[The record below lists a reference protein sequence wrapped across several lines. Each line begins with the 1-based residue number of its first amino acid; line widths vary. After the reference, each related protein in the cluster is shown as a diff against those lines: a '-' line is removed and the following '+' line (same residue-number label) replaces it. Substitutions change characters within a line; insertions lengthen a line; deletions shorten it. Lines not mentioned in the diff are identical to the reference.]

1 MPRLITDHSTVN
13 GKAYEYACVLS
24 IQDIVSKYRK
34 IKIVENS
41 SMKIARERFNS
52 IPESER
58 NTMIKSASAGINAI
72 LTMEPRIVE
81 DGSDELEISLQSDDA
96 GIAGDVRD
104 VLVIRK
110 SIDWEIGISVKHNHY
125 ALKHSRLS
133 MDLDFGKKWFNIPCS
148 QEYFNEIKPYFE
160 ELKELRRKNVMWHD
174 IENKDERF
182 YVPILN
188 AFMKEL
194 NNKYKEYDSEVTKK
208 MISYLLGINDFYK
221 LIGIDSQR
229 ITRIIPFNIYGTL
242 NQSSLSNKPL
252 QEVQILELP
261 TRIVELDFKKDS
273 KTTLE
278 LIMDNGWQISFRIHN
293 ASSKVEPSLK
303 FDVQLVGQPTALF
316 VIDMPWDNY

>member
-1 MPRLITDHSTVN
+1 MPRLITNNSTTN

-24 IQDIVSKYRK
+24 IKEIVSKYRNVK
-34 IKIVENS
+34 IIENS
-41 SMKIARERFNS
+41 SMSIARERY
-52 IPESER
+52 
-58 NTMIKSASAGINAI
+58 NTISDNEKKTILKSAMAGINAI
-72 LTMEPRIVE
+72 LTMEPRIIE
-81 DGSDELEISLQSDDA
+81 DGSDDLEISLQSDDA

-148 QEYFNEIKPYFE
+148 SEYFEEIKPYFQ
-160 ELKELRRKNVMWHD
+160 ELKELKQQNVMWRD
-174 IENKDERF
+174 IENKDQRF
-182 YVPILN
+182 YIPILN

-194 NNKYKEYDSEVTKK
+194 NNKYKEYDSEVTKR
-208 MISYLLGINDFYK
+208 MISYLIGINDFYK

-229 ITRIIPFNIYGTL
+229 ITRVIPFNMYGTL
-242 NQSSLSNKPL
+242 NKPAKNNNPI

-273 KTTLE
+273 TTTLE

-303 FDVQLVGQPTALF
+303 FDVQLIGQPTALF
-316 VIDMPWDNY
+316 VIDMPW

>member
-1 MPRLITDHSTVN
+1 MPRLITNNSTTN
-13 GKAYEYACVLS
+13 GKAYEYACILS
-24 IQDIVSKYRK
+24 IKEIVSKYRNV
-34 IKIVENS
+34 KIVENS
-41 SMKIARERFNS
+41 SMSIARERY
-52 IPESER
+52 
-58 NTMIKSASAGINAI
+58 NTISDGEKETMLKSAKAGIDAI
-72 LTMEPRIVE
+72 LTMEPRIIE
-81 DGSDELEISLQSDDA
+81 DGSDDLELSLQSDDA
-96 GIAGDVRD
+96 GIVGDVRD

-148 QEYFNEIKPYFE
+148 DEYFKEIKPYFQ
-160 ELKELRRKNVMWHD
+160 ELKDLKQQNVMWRD
-174 IENKDERF
+174 IYNKDERF

-194 NNKYKEYDSEVTKK
+194 NNKYKEYGSEVTKK
-208 MISYLLGINDFYK
+208 MISYLIGVNDFYK

-229 ITRIIPFNIYGTL
+229 ITRIIPFNMSGTL
-242 NQSSLSNKPL
+242 NKPSENNNPN

-261 TRIVELDFKKDS
+261 TRIVELDFKKNS
-273 KTTLE
+273 STTLE

-303 FDVQLVGQPTALF
+303 FDVQLIGQPTALF
-316 VIDMPWDNY
+316 VIDMPW

>member
-1 MPRLITDHSTVN
+1 MPRLITNNSTTN

-24 IQDIVSKYRK
+24 IKEIVSKYRNVK
-34 IKIVENS
+34 IIENS
-41 SMKIARERFNS
+41 SMSIARERY
-52 IPESER
+52 
-58 NTMIKSASAGINAI
+58 NTISDNEKKTMLKSAMAGINAI
-72 LTMEPRIVE
+72 LTMEPRIIE
-81 DGSDELEISLQSDDA
+81 DGSDDLEISLQSDDA

-148 QEYFNEIKPYFE
+148 SEYFEEIKPYFQ
-160 ELKELRRKNVMWHD
+160 ELKELKQQNVMWRD
-174 IENKDERF
+174 IENKDQRF
-182 YVPILN
+182 YIPILN

-194 NNKYKEYDSEVTKK
+194 NNKYKEYDSEVTKR
-208 MISYLLGINDFYK
+208 MISYLIGINDFYK

-229 ITRIIPFNIYGTL
+229 ITRVIPFNMYGTL
-242 NQSSLSNKPL
+242 NKPAKNNNPI

-273 KTTLE
+273 TTTLE
-278 LIMDNGWQISFRIHN
+278 LIMDNRWQISFRIHN

-303 FDVQLVGQPTALF
+303 FDVQLIGQPTALF
-316 VIDMPWDNY
+316 VIDMPW

>member
-1 MPRLITDHSTVN
+1 MPRLITNNSTTN

-24 IQDIVSKYRK
+24 IKEIVSKYRNVK
-34 IKIVENS
+34 IIENS
-41 SMKIARERFNS
+41 SMSIARERY
-52 IPESER
+52 
-58 NTMIKSASAGINAI
+58 NTISDNEKKTMLKSAMAGINAI
-72 LTMEPRIVE
+72 LTMEPRIIE
-81 DGSDELEISLQSDDA
+81 DGFDDLEISLQSDDA

-148 QEYFNEIKPYFE
+148 SEYFEEIKPYFQ
-160 ELKELRRKNVMWHD
+160 ELKELKQQNVMWRD
-174 IENKDERF
+174 IENKDQRF
-182 YVPILN
+182 YIPILN

-194 NNKYKEYDSEVTKK
+194 NNKYKEYDSEVTKR
-208 MISYLLGINDFYK
+208 MISYLIGINDFYK

-229 ITRIIPFNIYGTL
+229 ITRVIPFNMYGTL
-242 NQSSLSNKPL
+242 NKPAKNNNPI

-273 KTTLE
+273 TTTLE

-303 FDVQLVGQPTALF
+303 FDVQLIGQPTALF
-316 VIDMPWDNY
+316 VIDMPW

>member
-1 MPRLITDHSTVN
+1 MPRLITNHSTIN

-52 IPESER
+52 ISESEK

-96 GIAGDVRD
+96 GIVGDVRD

-160 ELKELRRKNVMWHD
+160 ELKELRCKNVMWRD

-229 ITRIIPFNIYGTL
+229 ITKVIPFNIYGTL
-242 NQSSLSNKPL
+242 NQSSISNKPL
-252 QEVQILELP
+252 QGVQILDLP
-261 TRIVELDFKKDS
+261 TRIIELDFKKDS
-273 KTTLE
+273 TTTLE

-316 VIDMPWDNY
+316 VIDMPW

>member
-1 MPRLITDHSTVN
+1 MPRLITNNSTTN

-24 IQDIVSKYRK
+24 IKEIVSKYRNVK
-34 IKIVENS
+34 IIENS
-41 SMKIARERFNS
+41 SMSIARERY
-52 IPESER
+52 
-58 NTMIKSASAGINAI
+58 NTISDNEKKTMLKSAMAGINAI
-72 LTMEPRIVE
+72 LTMEPRIIE
-81 DGSDELEISLQSDDA
+81 DGSDDLEISLQSDDA

-148 QEYFNEIKPYFE
+148 SEYFEEIKPYFQ
-160 ELKELRRKNVMWHD
+160 ELKELKQQNVMWRD
-174 IENKDERF
+174 IENKDQRF
-182 YVPILN
+182 YIPILN

-194 NNKYKEYDSEVTKK
+194 NNKYKEYDSEVTKR
-208 MISYLLGINDFYK
+208 MISYLIGINDFYK

-229 ITRIIPFNIYGTL
+229 ITRVIPFNMYGTL
-242 NQSSLSNKPL
+242 NKPAKNNNPI

-273 KTTLE
+273 TTTLE

-303 FDVQLVGQPTALF
+303 FDVQLIGQPTALF
-316 VIDMPWDNY
+316 VIDMPW

>member
-1 MPRLITDHSTVN
+1 MPRQITNHSTTN
-13 GKAYEYACVLS
+13 GKAYEYACVISL
-24 IQDIVSKYRK
+24 QEIVSKYRNV
-34 IKIVENS
+34 IIEENS

-52 IPESER
+52 ISENER
-58 NTMIKSASAGINAI
+58 NTMLKSASAGINAI
-72 LTMEPRIVE
+72 LTMEPRIIE
-81 DGSDELEISLQSDDA
+81 DGSDDLRISLQSDDA
-96 GIAGDVRD
+96 GISGDVRD

-148 QEYFNEIKPYFE
+148 KDYFDEIKPYFE
-160 ELKELRRKNVMWHD
+160 ELKQLKEQKVMWRD
-174 IENKDERF
+174 IEDKDRKF
-182 YVPILN
+182 YVPILK
-188 AFMKEL
+188 AFMEEL
-194 NNKYKEYDSEVTKK
+194 NRKYKEYDSEVTKK
-208 MISYLLGINDFYK
+208 MISYLIGINDFYK

-229 ITRIIPFNIYGTL
+229 ITRIIPFNMYGTL
-242 NQSSLSNKPL
+242 NQDAKVNKPE

-261 TRIVELDFKKDS
+261 TRIVELDFKKNS
-273 KTTLE
+273 TTTLE

-316 VIDMPWDNY
+316 VIDMPW

>member
-1 MPRLITDHSTVN
+1 MPRQITNHSTTN
-13 GKAYEYACVLS
+13 GKAYEYSCVISL
-24 IQDIVSKYRK
+24 QEIVSKYRNV
-34 IKIVENS
+34 IIEENS

-52 IPESER
+52 ISENKR
-58 NTMIKSASAGINAI
+58 NIMLRSASAGINAI
-72 LTMEPRIVE
+72 LTMEPRIIE
-81 DGSDELEISLQSDDA
+81 DGSDDLKISLQSDDA
-96 GIAGDVRD
+96 GISGDVRD

-148 QEYFNEIKPYFE
+148 KDYFDEIKPYFE
-160 ELKELRRKNVMWHD
+160 ELKQLKQQKVMWRD
-174 IENKDERF
+174 IEDKDRKF
-182 YVPILN
+182 YVPILK
-188 AFMKEL
+188 AFMEEL
-194 NNKYKEYDSEVTKK
+194 NRKYKEYDSEVTKK
-208 MISYLLGINDFYK
+208 MISYLIGINDFYK

-229 ITRIIPFNIYGTL
+229 ITRIIPFNMYGTL
-242 NQSSLSNKPL
+242 NQAAKVNKPE

-261 TRIVELDFKKDS
+261 TRIVELDFKKNS
-273 KTTLE
+273 TTTLE

-316 VIDMPWDNY
+316 VIDMPW